1 MEAISCLQSQPRAE
15 YGAFNRRTSTI
26 AVSNKLDRNTPRLV
40 IFASDFLDQKSFGEE
55 VRTVMPVQQS
65 SSQRLKG
72 FFLQLVRKSFNQ
84 LGVGDQQIA
93 EYVAAVLADFI
104 RSDRWLK
111 LRGADGKRLT
121 SVVEMMLAHS
131 GLSNDELARI
141 QGERELR
148 KYVGDYTLFMS
159 GLFRRYVE
167 RGGYLSY
174 YLEEGARSYRTVS
187 QLDVSLYNPGFL
199 VFEELS
205 KGFEHYSGALDF
217 MRKCYF
223 VPAPHED
230 PFAGFFKQIE
240 GWVHYGISRN

>member
-1 MEAISCLQSQPRAE
+1 MPVLQSSP
-15 YGAFNRRTSTI
+15 
-26 AVSNKLDRNTPRLV
+26 K
-40 IFASDFLDQKSFGEE
+40 
-55 VRTVMPVQQS
+55 
-65 SSQRLKG
+65 LKG

-84 LGVGDQQIA
+84 LGIADQQIT
-93 EYVAAVLADFI
+93 EYIAAVLADFS
-104 RSDRWLK
+104 RSDQWLR

-121 SVVEMMLAHS
+121 SVVEMMLAQS
-131 GLSNDELARI
+131 GLSSDELARI

-167 RGGYLSY
+167 RGGYLGY

-187 QLDVSLYNPGFL
+187 ELDVSLYNPGFL

-230 PFAGFFKQIE
+230 PFAGFFRQIE
-240 GWVHYGISRN
+240 GWVHHGISNN

>member
-1 MEAISCLQSQPRAE
+1 
-15 YGAFNRRTSTI
+15 
-26 AVSNKLDRNTPRLV
+26 
-40 IFASDFLDQKSFGEE
+40 
-55 VRTVMPVQQS
+55 MPLQQS
-65 SSQRLKG
+65 SSSSQKLKG
-72 FFLQLVRKSFNQ
+72 FFLHLVRQSFSQ
-84 LGVGDQQIA
+84 VGVGDQQIV
-93 EYVAAVLADFI
+93 EYVAAVLADFS
-104 RSDRWLK
+104 RSDRL
-111 LRGADGKRLT
+111 LRIRGADGKRLA
-121 SVVEMMLAHS
+121 SVVDMLLAQS
-131 GLSNDELARI
+131 GLTSEEARI

-148 KYVGDYTLFMS
+148 KHVGDYTLFMS

-187 QLDVSLYNPGFL
+187 ELDVSLYNPGFL
-199 VFEELS
+199 MFEELS

-240 GWVHYGISRN
+240 GWVRDNISDN